1 MRHFDEI
8 FATASLHKGCDHVV
22 EASLPKCLPGKK
34 LAKQSDAFYLSNMC
48 RRVFRAG
55 LKHSLVDNKWPAFE
69 SVFHDFDPHY
79 CAMLSDDAVDEC
91 LKNTNLIRHHRKLLS
106 IRANA
111 QFVISTAREYGSFGA
126 YLAHW
131 ESAQTIDL
139 WLDIKKKGQQLG
151 GSSAP
156 SFLRMVGKD
165 TFMFTRD
172 VVAVLMAESVID
184 RPPTAKRDLYAA
196 QKAFLTWQEQCDR
209 PLCEISRIVSFTA
222 SV

>member
-1 MRHFDEI
+1 MRHFNDI
-8 FATASLHKGCDHVV
+8 YATASLHKGGDHEV
-22 EASLPKCLPGKK
+22 EANLPACLPMKK
-34 LAKQSDAFYLSNMC
+34 LVKQSDAFYLSNMC

-69 SVFHDFDPHY
+69 AVFQGFDPHY
-79 CAMLSDDAVDEC
+79 CAMLSDDAFDEC
-91 LKNTNLIRHHRKLLS
+91 LKNTDLIRHHRKLLS

-111 QFVISTAREYGSFGA
+111 QFVVSTAREYGSFGE
-126 YLAHW
+126 YLAQW
-131 ESAQTIDL
+131 ESAKTIDL
-139 WLDIKKKGQQLG
+139 WLDLKKKGQQLG

-172 VVAVLMAESVID
+172 VVAVLMAERVID
-184 RPPTAKRDLYAA
+184 RSLTAKRDLYAA
-196 QKAFLTWQEQCDR
+196 QEAFLTWQEQCGR

>member
-1 MRHFDEI
+1 MRHFDEVY
-8 FATASLHKGCDHVV
+8 ATACLHKGGDKNV
-22 EASLPKCLPGKK
+22 EANLPKCLSATK
-34 LAKQSDAFYLSNMC
+34 LKKQSDAFYLSNIC

-69 SVFHDFDPHY
+69 HVFQKFDPHY
-79 CAMLSDDAVDEC
+79 CVMLSDDAIDEC
-91 LKNTNLIRHHRKLLS
+91 LKNADLIRHHRKLLS

-111 QFVISTAREYGSFGA
+111 QYVVSVAREYGSFGE
-126 YLAHW
+126 YLAQW
-131 ESAQTIDL
+131 GSDQTIDL
-139 WLDIKKKGQQLG
+139 WLDIRKQGQQLG

-172 VVAVLMAESVID
+172 VVAALMAESVID
-184 RPPTAKRDLYAA
+184 RDPTAKRDLYAA
-196 QKAFLTWQEQCDR
+196 QTAFLTWQEQSGR